1 MMTKQQIKDFLQTD
15 NHLAT
20 LEKII
25 NFSGNSFELLK
36 LKIDLINQTHK
47 SLENEN
53 VDLDYKFTNN
63 LYRNK
68 LMDLQ
73 YLKQDLEVSKCFL
86 HSTES
91 SLLESWER
99 AVLIYYYNNIRKT
112 TNKVLK
118 FNQRL

>member
-1 MMTKQQIKDFLQTD
+1 MTKEQINKYLML
-15 NHLAT
+15 NSHLVT

-25 NFSGNSFELLK
+25 NFNNGNSFELLK

-53 VDLDYKFTNN
+53 VDLDYRFTNN

>member
-1 MMTKQQIKDFLQTD
+1 MNKQQINKYLMLDS
-15 NHLAT
+15 HLAT

-25 NFSGNSFELLK
+25 NFSNGNSFELLK

-53 VDLDYKFTNN
+53 VDLDYRFTNN

-73 YLKQDLEVSKCFL
+73 YLKQDLEVNKCFL

-99 AVLIYYYNNIRKT
+99 AVLIDYYNNIRKT

>member
-1 MMTKQQIKDFLQTD
+1 MNKQQINKYLML
-15 NHLAT
+15 NSHLVT

-25 NFSGNSFELLK
+25 NFSNGNSFELLK
-36 LKIDLINQTHK
+36 LKIELINQTHK

-86 HSTES
+86 HSTEP

>member
-1 MMTKQQIKDFLQTD
+1 MTKEEISKYLMLD

-53 VDLDYKFTNN
+53 TFSG
-63 LYRNK
+63 
-68 LMDLQ
+68 
-73 YLKQDLEVSKCFL
+73 VSAIR
-86 HSTES
+86 S
-91 SLLESWER
+91 S
-99 AVLIYYYNNIRKT
+99 KT
-112 TNKVLK
+112 K
-118 FNQRL
+118 

>member
-1 MMTKQQIKDFLQTD
+1 MTKEEINKYLMLD

-36 LKIDLINQTHK
+36 LKTDLINQTHK

-73 YLKQDLEVSKCFL
+73 YLKQDLEVGKCFL
-86 HSTES
+86 HSTKS
-91 SLLESWER
+91 PLLESWER

>member
-1 MMTKQQIKDFLQTD
+1 ML
-15 NHLAT
+15 NSHLVT

-25 NFSGNSFELLK
+25 SFSNGNSFELLK

-73 YLKQDLEVSKCFL
+73 YLKQDLEVRKCLL

>member
-1 MMTKQQIKDFLQTD
+1 MTKQQIKDFLQTN

-25 NFSGNSFELLK
+25 NFSNGNSFELLK

-73 YLKQDLEVSKCFL
+73 YLKQDLEVRRCFF
-86 HSTES
+86 HSTEA

>member
-1 MMTKQQIKDFLQTD
+1 MNKQQINKYLMLDS
-15 NHLAT
+15 HLVT

-47 SLENEN
+47 SLENKN
-53 VDLDYKFTNN
+53 VDLDYSFTNN

-73 YLKQDLEVSKCFL
+73 YLKQDLGVDKCFL
-86 HSTES
+86 YSTES